1 MPVRLV
7 LSRGTRAD
15 CSQAIPLIQGIEAE
29 HPLADKGYDSNEIV
43 EATSASG
50 INPVIPPRSNRR
62 EPRAYDLDLY
72 KYGIWWKIPS
82 SISNSGGVWQP
93 VMPKGPLLSWLSA
106 RSGPWSFGP
115 NYFDDTI

>member
-15 CSQAIPLIQGIEAE
+15 CSQAIPLIQVIAAE
-29 HPLADKGYDSNEIV
+29 YLLADKGYDSNEIV
-43 EATSASG
+43 EAASASG
-50 INPVIPPRSNRR
+50 INPVIPPEATVGN
-62 EPRAYDLDLY
+62 PGPMIWTCIN
-72 KYGIWWKIPS
+72 YGIWWKIPS

-106 RSGPWSFGP
+106 KSGPWSFGP
-115 NYFDDTI
+115 SYFDDTL